1 MEQLPGILFLAGLS
15 AFALVIFWT
24 ITNDAPGNR
33 GGRTGLF
40 AIRDQ
45 SEAHAE
51 RQAEEPPWKAGG
63 KGRSKKPKR
72 FESAGVR
79 NARLRERDVREA
91 E

>member
-1 MEQLPGILFLAGLS
+1 MESLPGILFLAGIS
-15 AFALVIFWT
+15 AFGLVIFWA

-33 GGRTGLF
+33 GGRSGLF

-51 RQAEEPPWKAGG
+51 RQAEEPPWKSGG

-72 FESAGVR
+72 FESAEVR
-79 NARLRERDVREA
+79 NARLLELGRSEGE
-91 E
+91 

>member
-1 MEQLPGILFLAGLS
+1 MESLPGLLFMAGLS
-15 AFALVIFWT
+15 AFALVIWWT

-33 GGRTGLF
+33 GGRNGLF

-45 SEAHAE
+45 SEAHAD
-51 RQAEEPPWKAGG
+51 RQAEEPPWKSGG

-72 FESAGVR
+72 FESAEVR
-79 NARLRERDVREA
+79 NVRLRQLEVREK